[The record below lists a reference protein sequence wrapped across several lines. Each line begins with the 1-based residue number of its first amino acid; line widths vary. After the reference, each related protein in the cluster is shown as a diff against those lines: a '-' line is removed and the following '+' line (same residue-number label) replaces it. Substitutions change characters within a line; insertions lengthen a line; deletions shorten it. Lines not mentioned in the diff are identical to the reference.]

1 MKRLHLL
8 RQLALAAAIALLAAC
23 VATPNKKE
31 SLAQSD
37 ALIQKQLAA
46 VEAGLKAVP
55 AGQKATVYL
64 GFAMHSESRAF
75 HGDVMLG
82 LQRFKEVN
90 PNTYSIILSN
100 KRETSDLEYP
110 FATIYSMRQVF
121 NNLTTLLKG
130 KNVEL
135 VLLASTHGNKELL
148 SIHIDKYYTGIN
160 PIMLRDWLAPLSN
173 NGANRSLLI
182 LSACYSGSFIDTLK
196 APNRTIMT
204 SASAATTSFGCA
216 YEDKNTYFVEALLK
230 DKVNPNEPV
239 QVWFDKASKA
249 VLNKEVEKNAGH
261 PSTPQIYINN

>member
-46 VEAGLKAVP
+46 VEAGLKSLP

-64 GFAMHSESRAF
+64 GFAMHSESKAF

-82 LQRFKEVN
+82 LQRFKELN
-90 PNTYSIILSN
+90 PNTYPVILSN
-100 KRETSDLEYP
+100 KKETSDLEYP
-110 FATIYSMRQVF
+110 FATVYSMRKVF
-121 NNLTTLLKG
+121 DQLPAIVRD
-130 KNVEL
+130 KNVDL

-148 SIHIDKYYTGIN
+148 SIYIDKYYTGIN
-160 PIMLRDWLAPLSN
+160 PTMLRDWLAPLSN
-173 NGANRSLLI
+173 NVANRSLLI

-196 APNRTIMT
+196 VSNRTIMT
-204 SASAATTSFGCA
+204 SASATTQSFGCA
-216 YEDKNTYFVEALLK
+216 YEDKNTYFIEALLK
-230 DKVNPNEPV
+230 DKINPNESV
-239 QVWFDKASKA
+239 QTWFDRASKA
-249 VLNKEVEKNAGH
+249 VLNKETEKNAGV
-261 PSTPQIYINN
+261 PSSPQLHIN